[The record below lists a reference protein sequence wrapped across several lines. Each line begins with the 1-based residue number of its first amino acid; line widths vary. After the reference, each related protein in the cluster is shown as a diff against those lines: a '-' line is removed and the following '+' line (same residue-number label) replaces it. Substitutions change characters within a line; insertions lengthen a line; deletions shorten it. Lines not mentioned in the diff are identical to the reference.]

1 MTHTS
6 MSYQS
11 EMDGMYHPVVSLGLA
26 QVVPFAPSASIR
38 PDLPSQSYLPSV
50 AGYVGAGNVGS
61 GTRVLAFGGGVYAA
75 AGQEYAIGGLD
86 ASAAERDPWL
96 EKFDRFLNNLPEVGH
111 KVDST
116 RKSIY

>member
-1 MTHTS
+1 MTPTS

-11 EMDGMYHPVVSLGLA
+11 EMDGMYNPIVSLGLTQA
-26 QVVPFAPSASIR
+26 ILFAPSASIR

-50 AGYVGAGNVGS
+50 AGYVSAGDART
-61 GTRVLAFGGGVYAA
+61 GTRVLALGGGVYAA
-75 AGQEYAIGGLD
+75 AGQEYAIGGLE
-86 ASAAERDPWL
+86 ASATERDPWL

-111 KVDST
+111 KVDSS

>member
-1 MTHTS
+1 MTPTS

-11 EMDGMYHPVVSLGLA
+11 EMDGMYHPIVSLGLA
-26 QVVPFAPSASIR
+26 QVVPFAQSASIR

-50 AGYVGAGNVGS
+50 AGYVSAGDVRV
-61 GTRVLAFGGGVYAA
+61 GTRVIALGGGLYAA
-75 AGQEYAIGGLD
+75 AGQEYANGGLD
-86 ASAAERDPWL
+86 AGAAERDPWL
-96 EKFDRFLNNLPEVGH
+96 EKFDRFLKNLPKVGH